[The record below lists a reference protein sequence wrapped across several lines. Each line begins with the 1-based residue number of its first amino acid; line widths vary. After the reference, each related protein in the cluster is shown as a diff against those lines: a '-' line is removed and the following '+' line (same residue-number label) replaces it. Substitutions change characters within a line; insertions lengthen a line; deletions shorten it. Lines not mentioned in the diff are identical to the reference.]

1 MPAHRS
7 YDVDMRMI
15 TLVDDDEG
23 VREATANLLRSL
35 GYEVR
40 TFESGRALL
49 DWTGLNETSC
59 VITDIM
65 MPEIDGFEL
74 HRRLASGGYRFPII
88 FLTALTDAVAEA
100 RMRECQVH
108 CILTKPCSERHL
120 LDCVRSAL
128 GSGPADPCA
137 GPTIS

>member
-1 MPAHRS
+1 
-7 YDVDMRMI
+7 MI
-15 TLVDDDEG
+15 TLVDDDDG

-35 GYEVR
+35 GYEVQ
-40 TFESGRALL
+40 TFESARALL
-49 DWTGLNETSC
+49 GWNGLSEISC

-74 HRRLASGGYRFPII
+74 HRRLVRGGHRFPII

-108 CILTKPCSERHL
+108 CILTKPCSERNL
-120 LDCVRSAL
+120 QDCVRSAL
-128 GSGPADPCA
+128 EPGLDSPCA
-137 GPTIS
+137 GPKIY

>member
-1 MPAHRS
+1 
-7 YDVDMRMI
+7 MI
-15 TLVDDDEG
+15 TLVDDDDG

-35 GYEVR
+35 GYKVR

-49 DWTGLNETSC
+49 GWSGLNQISC

-74 HRRLASGGYRFPII
+74 HRRLVRGGYRFPII
-88 FLTALTDAVAEA
+88 ILTALTDAVAEA
-100 RMRECQVH
+100 RMKECQVH
-108 CILTKPCSERHL
+108 CILTKPCSERNL

-128 GSGPADPCA
+128 DRGLETPSADP
-137 GPTIS
+137 TVS

>member
-1 MPAHRS
+1 
-7 YDVDMRMI
+7 MI
-15 TLVDDDEG
+15 FLVDDDDG

-35 GYEVR
+35 GYDVR

-49 DWTGLNETSC
+49 GWSGLNESSC

-74 HRRLASGGYRFPII
+74 HRRLVLGGYRFPII
-88 FLTALTDAVAEA
+88 FLTALTDAVTDA

-108 CILTKPCSERHL
+108 CILTKPCSERNL
-120 LDCVRSAL
+120 LNCVRSAL
-128 GSGPADPCA
+128 DRGLGAPSA
-137 GPTIS
+137 PTVS